1 MLRCVVLTLSYQSIF
16 IGYGFNPGSALLL
29 GIEDSGSVAALV
41 AINTSLSAASGA
53 ITAIFTNLYLEER
66 RTGDLS
72 FSLTMAMNGLLSGL
86 VAVTAP
92 CGTIEPWAACL
103 IGMVS
108 GLVYIAGSALL
119 IKWKIDDAVDAIPVH
134 LFNGMW
140 GIVSVGLFTSPTRMA
155 AAFGSSEHVGWF
167 YSLGRGGVD
176 ATLLGNQLLAML
188 FCIAWPLATMT
199 PFFLWLN
206 YMGWLRSDSLE
217 ELVGLDMSYHA
228 STLVISPD
236 DDDIDEKALAE
247 LEERKHKKRL
257 GQEVAP

>member
-1 MLRCVVLTLSYQSIF
+1 M

-29 GIEDSGSVAALV
+29 GVADSGSIAALA
-41 AINTSLSAASGA
+41 AINTSLAAASGG
-53 ITAIFTNLYLEER
+53 ITAIFTNMYLEER

-72 FSLTMAMNGLLSGL
+72 FSLTMAMNGVLSGL

-103 IGMVS
+103 IGMTA
-108 GLVYIAGSALL
+108 GWIYIAGSSLL

-140 GIVSVGLFTSPTRMA
+140 GLVSTGLFTSPSRMA
-155 AAFGSSEHVGWF
+155 AAFGSSDHVGWF

-176 ATLLGNQLLAML
+176 ATLLGNQLLATL
-188 FCIAWPLATMT
+188 FVVAWPIATMT

-217 ELVGLDMSYHA
+217 ELVGLDMSYHSSA
-228 STLVISPD
+228 MVISP

-247 LEERKHKKRL
+247 LEERKQKKRL